1 MKKRIII
8 LSTLILLLLSIN
20 AKEVE
25 ILEMIKNYNN
35 LHIKIDNTLK
45 PTKTLSTT
53 ESLSIQDTDYILKGE
68 ELFIKNL
75 QRYCQMSGGRFA
87 LTYSQDEWEAIAE
100 AGKFNDITLEIC
112 PRLEDRY
119 RDKWTLTL
127 YQFAYMY
134 AKDSGNIPSS

>member
-1 MKKRIII
+1 LKNKIII

-20 AKEVE
+20 AKDINIFE
-25 ILEMIKNYNN
+25 IINDYNG
-35 LHIKIDNTLK
+35 LQMEIGDPLP
-45 PTKTLSTT
+45 PTKSISTK
-53 ESLSIQDTDYILKGE
+53 SVDNMLKGE
-68 ELFIKNL
+68 ELFIKKL

-112 PRLEDRY
+112 PKLEDRY
-119 RDKWTLTL
+119 REQWTPNL